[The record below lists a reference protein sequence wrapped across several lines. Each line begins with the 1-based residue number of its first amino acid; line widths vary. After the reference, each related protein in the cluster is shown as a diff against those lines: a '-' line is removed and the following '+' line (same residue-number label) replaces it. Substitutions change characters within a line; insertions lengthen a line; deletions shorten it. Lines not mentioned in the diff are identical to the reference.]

1 MCQIAEN
8 QAWKSIS
15 NAAME
20 IGLYCRIWNFMLLYY
35 YLESS
40 CREGKTRLFLE
51 LHSKRIRKNVNK
63 LHPKPPIPVDGKGKK
78 YNHHEKLAKHLNRF
92 PEVIWNLHPWRCSDF
107 KRRRPW
113 VAWRKLKV
121 SPALNSFWMRHLQI
135 FFHATWFCFFLQGT
149 EVALCSLV
157 AWVLIF
163 LLPNRIVE
171 LWVICARKGIRIQA
185 FSRCL
190 ILVLSAFLVIWEI
203 S

>member
-1 MCQIAEN
+1 MRYLLYLLGGGVVCYIFLLRKFFVFYADRYMCQIAEN

-51 LHSKRIRKNVNK
+51 LHSKRIRNNVNK

-149 EVALCSLV
+149 EVALCSLGTCC
-157 AWVLIF
+157 LS
-163 LLPNRIVE
+163 PD
-171 LWVICARKGIRIQA
+171 
-185 FSRCL
+185 FS
-190 ILVLSAFLVIWEI
+190 APK
-203 S
+203 